1 MKIKKIIL
9 LLIFILP
16 FEILPSGGSIYSRF
30 GLGDFYYSFSARRLA
45 LGELGIAATDID
57 YLNYINPASW
67 NKMRLSRF
75 ETGILSH
82 GNGISS
88 NAGSVFHVQTIFSG
102 MMFGFPIDRE
112 LGWSFASGIV
122 PYSNVNYD
130 VLFPASDPIGGSFI
144 SEYKGD
150 GGLSK
155 SFLGFS
161 IRLPLELALGVS
173 LDYYTGKIEHI
184 SSVSFGPESELISAS
199 YTRNYSYNGLGFT
212 FGIISNNFAPLFG
225 SDFIK
230 DFRIGAVY
238 STKSQLNT
246 DTTDISSTLIGEMET
261 KTGSMKTELPSRV
274 GAGLS
279 LFLSN
284 GILVTADYLYQPMS
298 QFAIAGNKLSV
309 MRDLKKYSLGIEYR
323 NPDPR
328 SLTFWE
334 QIMIRGGLSFEQ
346 TQYAINGKGIDQMSI
361 YTGFSMPLGF
371 DNTIDV
377 GFQFGKRGTKENNL
391 LNENFYKISIT
402 LSIGELWFLQ
412 TER

>member
-9 LLIFILP
+9 LLIILLP
-16 FEILPSGGSIYSRF
+16 IEILPSGGSIYSRF

-57 YLNYINPASW
+57 YLNYLNPASW
-67 NKMRLSRF
+67 NKMRLARF
-75 ETGILSH
+75 ETGIISH
-82 GNGISS
+82 GNSISS
-88 NAGSVFHVQTIFSG
+88 NSASVFHVQTIFSG

-112 LGWSFASGIV
+112 LGWSFAAGIV

-130 VLFPASDPIGGSFI
+130 VLFQDTDPIGGSFI

-161 IRLPLELALGVS
+161 IRLPLDFALGAS
-173 LDYYTGKIEHI
+173 FDYYTGKIEHI

-199 YTRNYSYNGLGFT
+199 FSRNYSYNGLGFT
-212 FGIISNNFAPLFG
+212 LGTISGNIAPIFG

-230 DFRIGAVY
+230 DLRLGFVY
-238 STKSQLNT
+238 STKSQFNT
-246 DTTDISSTLIGEMET
+246 DTTVISTTLIGDLET
-261 KTGSMKTELPSRV
+261 TSGSMKTHLPARF

-279 LFLSN
+279 LMMSN
-284 GILVTADYLYQPMS
+284 GIQITADYLHQGMS
-298 QFAIAGNKLSV
+298 QFLVASKNLNM
-309 MRDLKKYSLGIEYR
+309 MRDLTKYSLGVEYR
-323 NPDPR
+323 NPESR
-328 SLTFWE
+328 SQTFWE
-334 QIMIRGGLSFEQ
+334 QVMLRGGLSFEQ
-346 TQYAINGKGIDQMSI
+346 TQYTFNGKGIDQVSL
-361 YTGFSMPLGF
+361 YTGFSMPIGF

-377 GFQFGKRGTKENNL
+377 GFQYGKRGTKENNL
-391 LNENFYKISIT
+391 LSENFYKFSIT

>member
-9 LLIFILP
+9 LLIILLP
-16 FEILPSGGSIYSRF
+16 IEILPSGGSIYSRF

-45 LGELGIAATDID
+45 LGELGIATTDID
-57 YLNYINPASW
+57 YLNYLNPASW

-75 ETGILSH
+75 ETGIISH

-88 NAGSVFHVQTIFSG
+88 NTASVFHVQTIFSG

-112 LGWSFASGIV
+112 LGWSFATGIV

-130 VLFPASDPIGGSFI
+130 ILYPDTDPIGGSFI

-161 IRLPLELALGVS
+161 IRLPLEFALGVS
-173 LDYYTGKIEHI
+173 FDYYTGKIEHI

-199 YTRNYSYNGLGFT
+199 FSKNYSYNGLGFT
-212 FGIISNNFAPLFG
+212 LGAISSNIASIFGT
-225 SDFIK
+225 DFIK
-230 DFRIGAVY
+230 DFRLGLVY

-246 DTTDISSTLIGEMET
+246 DSTVISSTLIGDIET
-261 KTGSMKTELPSRV
+261 KSGSMKTHLPSRI

-279 LFLSN
+279 LMMSN
-284 GILVTADYLYQPMS
+284 GIQITADYLHQGMS
-298 QFAIAGNKLSV
+298 QYLIAGKSLNV
-309 MRDLKKYSLGIEYR
+309 MRDLTKYSLGIEYR
-323 NPDPR
+323 NPESR
-328 SLTFWE
+328 SQSFWE
-334 QIMIRGGLSFEQ
+334 QVMLRWGLSFEK
-346 TQYAINGKGIDQMSI
+346 TQYSFNGKGIDQVSL
-361 YTGFSMPLGF
+361 YTGFSMPIGF
-371 DNTIDV
+371 DSTIDV
-377 GFQFGKRGTKENNL
+377 GFQYGKRGTKENNL
-391 LNENFYKISIT
+391 LSENFYKFSIT

>member
-9 LLIFILP
+9 LLIFLLP
-16 FEILPSGGSIYSRF
+16 LEIIPSGGSIYSRF
-30 GLGDFYYSFSARRLA
+30 GLGDFYYSFTARRLA
-45 LGELGIAATDID
+45 LGELGIATTDID
-57 YLNYINPASW
+57 YLNYLNPASW

-75 ETGILSH
+75 ETGILTH
-82 GNGISS
+82 GNDISS
-88 NAGSVFHVQTIFSG
+88 NTGSVFHVQTIFSG

-130 VLFPASDPIGGSFI
+130 VLYPDTDPIGGSFI

-155 SFLGFS
+155 SFIGFS
-161 IRLPLELALGVS
+161 IRLPLEFAIGAS
-173 LDYYTGKIEHI
+173 FDYYTGKTEHI
-184 SSVSFGPESELISAS
+184 SSVSFGPESELISS
-199 YTRNYSYNGLGFT
+199 SFTKNYSYNGLGFT
-212 FGIISNNFAPLFG
+212 FGLISANFSSIFG
-225 SDFIK
+225 TDFIK
-230 DFRIGAVY
+230 DLRLGVIY

-246 DTTDISSTLIGEMET
+246 DTTVVATTLIGDIET
-261 KTGSMKTELPSRV
+261 QTGSLKTHLPARF

-279 LFLSN
+279 LILSN
-284 GILVTADYLYQPMS
+284 GIFISADYLHQPMS
-298 QFAIAGNKLSV
+298 QFMVGGKKLNV
-309 MRDLKKYSLGIEYR
+309 IRDLDKYSLGIEYR

-328 SLTFWE
+328 SQTFWE
-334 QIMIRGGLSFEQ
+334 QVMLRGGLSYEQ
-346 TQYAINGKGIDQMSI
+346 TQYVINGKGIDQLSF
-361 YTGFSMPLGF
+361 YTGFSLPLGF

-377 GFQFGKRGTKENNL
+377 GFQYGKRGTKENNL
-391 LNENFYKISIT
+391 LSENFYKISLT